1 MRKNSVMKAKS
12 PILISVPH
20 SGIKFPEEV
29 RSYYKDK
36 TLNSPGDTDWFIDQL
51 YSFAPEL
58 DIEIV
63 VAPYSRYVIDLNRDP
78 ESKQLYQDSRQE
90 TGLIPSKSFSGEEIL
105 LKEINQEEAQ
115 RRLNA
120 YYWPYYKMVQEKLDE
135 RIELFSKCLLFD
147 AHSIKRLVPKIS
159 KDPFPDM
166 IIGDADETSA
176 DKSLIDCAL
185 RSLKK
190 GPFEVAHNHPFKG
203 GHITRYFGKKSPSQH
218 ALQLEM
224 SQDLYMNEESIKYDE
239 EKAPHVREVLRE
251 MFKSLLKEL
260 S

>member
-1 MRKNSVMKAKS
+1 MKPKS

-20 SGIKFPEEV
+20 SGIQFPEEV
-29 RSYYKDK
+29 RSYYNQK
-36 TLNSPGDTDWFIDQL
+36 TLNSPADTDWFIDQL
-51 YSFAPEL
+51 YNFAPEL

-78 ESKQLYQDSRQE
+78 ESKLLYQDSRQE
-90 TGLIPSKSFSGEEIL
+90 TGLIPSKSFSGKEIL

-115 RRLNA
+115 RRIDS
-120 YYWPYYKMVQEKLDE
+120 YYWPYYKMIQEKLDE

-176 DKSLIDCAL
+176 DKNLIDCAL
-185 RSLKK
+185 KSLRK

-203 GHITRYFGKKSPSQH
+203 GHITRYFGKRSPVQH

-224 SQDLYMNEESIKYDE
+224 SQDLYMNEQKVLYDE
-239 EKAPHVREVLRE
+239 VKALKVQAVLRD
-251 MFKSLLKEL
+251 MFEALLKEL